1 MIKTFLYV
9 LDKQTETPLFFNK
22 KAVLLPGVMIEYKKY
37 ISKGERKMKK
47 KFKQLLC
54 VMLAVMLCMSAAAP
68 VMAANRNQ
76 AIAIAKYKSYLKKN
90 KGRYSMV
97 DIDRN
102 GIPELVLH
110 NTTKRRNELFTYSPK
125 LKRTVCLKCQ
135 YWYKNQAMPKYSVS
149 KHTVVFPTSDTGGH
163 RYYAYRV
170 SGTKAKLVLRTE
182 YINGRF
188 ARLGP
193 KYRKAYKVNGKKVSR
208 AVYSSKLAAVS
219 RGGRYP
225 SKVSK

>member
-1 MIKTFLYV
+1 
-9 LDKQTETPLFFNK
+9 
-22 KAVLLPGVMIEYKKY
+22 
-37 ISKGERKMKK
+37 MKR

-110 NTTKRRNELFTYSPK
+110 NTTKMRNELFTYSPK

-135 YWYKNQAMPKYSVS
+135 YWVKNKAMPKYSVS
-149 KHTVVFPTSDTGGH
+149 SHTVVFPASDTGGH
-163 RYYAYRV
+163 SYFAYRV

-188 ARLGP
+188 VRFGSQ
-193 KYRKAYKVNGKKVSR
+193 YRKGYKVNGKRVSR
-208 AVYSSKLAAVS
+208 AVYSAKLASVS

>member
-1 MIKTFLYV
+1 
-9 LDKQTETPLFFNK
+9 
-22 KAVLLPGVMIEYKKY
+22 MIEYKKY
-37 ISKGERKMKK
+37 ISKGEREMKK

-54 VMLAVMLCMSAAAP
+54 VMLVVMLCMSAAAP

-76 AIAIAKYKSYLKKN
+76 AIAISKYKSYLKKN
-90 KGRYSMV
+90 KGQYSMV

-102 GIPELVLH
+102 GIPELVFYNL
-110 NTTKRRNELFTYSPK
+110 TKMRNELFTYNPK
-125 LKRTVCLKCQ
+125 TKKMICLKYM
-135 YWYKNQAMPKYSVS
+135 YWYKNWAMPKYSVS
-149 KHTVVFPTSDTGGH
+149 KHTVVFPVSDTGGH

-170 SGTKAKLVLRTE
+170 SGTRAKLVLRTE
-182 YINGRF
+182 YISGRL

-208 AVYSSKLAAVS
+208 AVYNAKLASVT

-225 SKVSK
+225 SKVSR